1 MHNSATVK
9 FRIVATPK
17 IRHFSASRLREN
29 KFRLCRTC
37 RVIVWCVDPTSQ
49 MAPKLALKRKYE
61 KTASIEP
68 FYTGGGITI
77 FEDGSA
83 MACTCGGDVK
93 IVNLSTGG
101 VNLTVHADA
110 DQITALA
117 VSPKGNELITAG
129 RDFLVKTWQ
138 LTDGQKSRFWR
149 VGQGTSY
156 VQRMSYDQTGTL
168 AAGGCSD
175 HIVRVWDASR
185 GYTTHNLHGHKAI
198 ITSLCFGPVPIDE
211 PNNIVLYSGAEDGEI
226 RAWSLAS
233 KSCKSVLK
241 THDSAVTSLALH
253 FPTNTLLSGG
263 RDRIV
268 SSWDLNLMK
277 LVSSVPVFDV
287 VEGLVIV
294 SPNPTP
300 AELKVVDAASKQ
312 RRKRKAAGDEAAP
325 AAVAYK
331 DIEFVTAGEKG
342 VLQRWRMQGGKCL
355 AR

>member
-1 MHNSATVK
+1 
-9 FRIVATPK
+9 
-17 IRHFSASRLREN
+17 
-29 KFRLCRTC
+29 
-37 RVIVWCVDPTSQ
+37 

-68 FYTGGGITI
+68 FFTGGSITV
-77 FEDGSA
+77 FHDGSA
-83 MACTCGGDVK
+83 MACACGGDVK
-93 IVNLSTGG
+93 VVNLSTGG
-101 VNLTVHADA
+101 VSLTVHADA

-117 VSPKGNELITAG
+117 VSPKGEELITAG

-198 ITSLCFGPVPIDE
+198 ITSICFGPIPIGE
-211 PNNIVLYSGAEDGEI
+211 PNNIILYSGAEDGEI
-226 RAWSLAS
+226 RAWALAT
-233 KSCKSVLK
+233 KTCKSVLK
-241 THDSAVTSLALH
+241 THNSAVTSLALH
-253 FPTNTLLSGG
+253 FPSNTLLSGG

-268 SSWDLNLMK
+268 SSWDLNTMK

-287 VEGLVIV
+287 IEGLVIV
-294 SPNPTP
+294 SPNPTSVESK
-300 AELKVVDAASKQ
+300 AEDAGRQ
-312 RRKRKAAGDEAAP
+312 RRKRKAGGEEAP
-325 AAVAYK
+325 AATEYK

-342 VLQRWRMQGGKCL
+342 LLQRWKMQGGRCL